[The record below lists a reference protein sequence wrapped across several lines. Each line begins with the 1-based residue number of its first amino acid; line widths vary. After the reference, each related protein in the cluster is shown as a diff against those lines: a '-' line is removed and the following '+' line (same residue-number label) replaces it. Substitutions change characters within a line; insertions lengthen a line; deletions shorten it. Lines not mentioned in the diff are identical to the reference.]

1 VWIFADFAFF
11 KISNIQV
18 IMPPKSKTK
27 KRFQQLKALR
37 ISQNSDIIRVDKD
50 VSFWQQYQSGKK
62 GNGPNV
68 WLCGAHEWVSQG
80 GFHAQNSFIPNV

>member
-1 VWIFADFAFF
+1 VWILADFAFF

-37 ISQNSDIIRVDKD
+37 IRQDSDIIRVDKD
-50 VSFWQQYQSGKK
+50 VSF
-62 GNGPNV
+62 
-68 WLCGAHEWVSQG
+68 
-80 GFHAQNSFIPNV
+80 